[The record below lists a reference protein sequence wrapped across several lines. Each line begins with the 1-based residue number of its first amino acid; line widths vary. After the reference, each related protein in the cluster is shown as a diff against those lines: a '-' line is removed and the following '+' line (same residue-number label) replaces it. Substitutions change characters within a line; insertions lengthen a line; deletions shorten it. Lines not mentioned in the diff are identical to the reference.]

1 MNTGINIPD
10 EVRAEFQALRLKRK
24 YRYIIMKVN
33 EAKDGV
39 EVEKTGERDETFDQF
54 KENMPKNNS
63 RWAVYDLEWN
73 ADDGRKLSKLLFIL
87 FAPDDNLDKAERFV
101 VTCNKDQVKSKMSET
116 NRDMQINSWDDLNQ
130 DKFIAQFN

>member
-24 YRYIIMKVN
+24 YRYIIMKAN
-33 EAKDGV
+33 DAKDGV
-39 EVEKTGERDETFDQF
+39 EVEKTGAREETFDEF

-87 FAPDDNLDKAERFV
+87 FAPDDNNDKAERFV

-116 NRDMQINSWDDLNQ
+116 NRDFQINSWDDLNQ
-130 DKFIAQFN
+130 DKFIAQFS

>member
-116 NRDMQINSWDDLNQ
+116 NRDLQINSWDDLNQ

>member
-101 VTCNKDQVKSKMSET
+101 VTCNKDQVKSKMIES

>member
-101 VTCNKDQVKSKMSET
+101 VTCNKDQVKSKMSES

>member
-101 VTCNKDQVKSKMSET
+101 VTCNKDQVKSKMSES

-130 DKFIAQFN
+130 DKYIAQFN

>member
-101 VTCNKDQVKSKMSET
+101 VTCNKDQVKYKMSET

>member
-24 YRYIIMKVN
+24 YRYIIMKVI

-101 VTCNKDQVKSKMSET
+101 VTCNKDQVKSKMSES

>member
-33 EAKDGV
+33 DAKDGV
-39 EVEKTGERDETFDQF
+39 EVEKTGAREETFDEF

-87 FAPDDNLDKAERFV
+87 FAPDDNADKAERFV

-116 NRDMQINSWDDLNQ
+116 NRDMQVNSWDDLNQ
-130 DKFIAQFN
+130 DKFIAQFS

>member
-24 YRYIIMKVN
+24 YRYIIMKAN
-33 EAKDGV
+33 DAKDGV
-39 EVEKTGERDETFDQF
+39 EVEKTGAREETFDEF

-63 RWAVYDLEWN
+63 RWAVFDLEWN

-87 FAPDDNLDKAERFV
+87 FAPDDNSDKAERFV

-116 NRDMQINSWDDLNQ
+116 NRDFQINSWDDLNQ
-130 DKFIAQFN
+130 DKFIAQFS

>member
-1 MNTGINIPD
+1 
-10 EVRAEFQALRLKRK
+10 
-24 YRYIIMKVN
+24 
-33 EAKDGV
+33 
-39 EVEKTGERDETFDQF
+39 
-54 KENMPKNNS
+54 MPKNNS

>member
-87 FAPDDNLDKAERFV
+87 FAPDDNADKAERFV

-116 NRDMQINSWDDLNQ
+116 NRDMQVNSWDDLNQ
-130 DKFIAQFN
+130 DKFIAQFS

>member
-1 MNTGINIPD
+1 
-10 EVRAEFQALRLKRK
+10 
-24 YRYIIMKVN
+24 MKVN
-33 EAKDGV
+33 DAKDGV
-39 EVEKTGERDETFDQF
+39 EVEKTGAREETFDEF

-116 NRDMQINSWDDLNQ
+116 NRDFQINSWDDLNH
-130 DKFIAQFN
+130 DKFVAQFN